1 MARATLEMFLKLTGA
16 DKTSRELDKVSKTTK
31 ELDNTVK
38 NSSKQNEQFAAGMS
52 GLNKAAIAGAAIFAG
67 KSLLDF
73 SLNAIQAASSAQEA
87 AGAFGTTFA
96 GSAEKLNNE
105 LAKNANLFGL
115 TQAEAQQLVGVFGAV
130 AQGIGFTQQESADL
144 SSR

>member
-52 GLNKAAIAGAAIFAG
+52 GLNKAAIDSASPLWIS
-67 KSLLDF
+67 SLF
-73 SLNAIQAASSAQEA
+73 S
-87 AGAFGTTFA
+87 
-96 GSAEKLNNE
+96 
-105 LAKNANLFGL
+105 
-115 TQAEAQQLVGVFGAV
+115 
-130 AQGIGFTQQESADL
+130 
-144 SSR
+144 